1 MQPLLS
7 GEMVGTSMDVP
18 GTFHGKETSEDEGWT
33 IFKKAAADKFEPKN
47 KLNLPGHLKQFL

>member
-47 KLNLPGHLKQFL
+47 KLNLPGPS